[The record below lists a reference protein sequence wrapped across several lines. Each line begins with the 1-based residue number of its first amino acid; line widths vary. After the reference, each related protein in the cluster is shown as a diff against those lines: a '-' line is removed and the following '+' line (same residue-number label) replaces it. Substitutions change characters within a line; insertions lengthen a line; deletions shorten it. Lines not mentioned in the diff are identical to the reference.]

1 MKLKG
6 ILEGLLFVTGDE
18 GLTLEEIKQL
28 LDINDEQLKE
38 IILSLQNDY
47 RSEERGIKIEVLGAS
62 LKLVTKKEHKEYYQK
77 IFESQQSDTL
87 SQSGLE
93 TLAII
98 AYNEPITRIQVDEIR
113 GVNSSYVLRKLSLK
127 GLIEE
132 KGRSE
137 LPGRPILYGV
147 TNQFLDYFGL
157 QTIDDLPKLTED
169 ETIVND
175 ELETDLFLAKYV
187 EQ

>member
-6 ILEGLLFVTGDE
+6 VLEGLLFVSGDE
-18 GLTLEEIKQL
+18 GLTLEEIKRL
-28 LDINDEQLKE
+28 MAIDDSLLKE
-38 IILSLQNDY
+38 LILSLQNDY
-47 RSEERGIKIEVLGAS
+47 RSVERGIKIEVLGSS
-62 LKLVTKKEHKEYYQK
+62 LKLVTKKEHKDYYQK
-77 IFESQQSDTL
+77 LFDNVQKDTL

-98 AYNEPITRIQVDEIR
+98 AYNEPITRGQVDEIR
-113 GVNSSYVLRKLSLK
+113 GVNSSYVIRKLLLK

-157 QTIDDLPKLTED
+157 QTIDDLPKLELNED
-169 ETIVND
+169 DDLE
-175 ELETDLFLAKYV
+175 ETDLFTSKYV
-187 EQ
+187 EK

>member
-1 MKLKG
+1 MELEG
-6 ILEGLLFVTGDE
+6 ALEGLLFVAGDE
-18 GLTLEEIKQL
+18 GLTTTKIKEILK
-28 LDINDEQLKE
+28 INDEELKR
-38 IILSLQNDY
+38 IILSLQNQYCDKK
-47 RSEERGIKIEVLGAS
+47 RGIKIKVLGSS
-62 LKLVTKKEHKEYYQK
+62 LKLVTKEEHKEFYQQLFDEK
-77 IFESQQSDTL
+77 KNDVL

-98 AYNEPITRIQVDEIR
+98 AYNEPITRIQIDEIR
-113 GVNSSYVLRKLSLK
+113 GVNSSYVLRTLSMK

-132 KGRSE
+132 RGRSE

-157 QTIDDLPKLTED
+157 QTIDDLPKLEVTTEE
-169 ETIVND
+169 ETS
-175 ELETDLFLAKYV
+175 ETDLFASKYV

>member
-1 MKLKG
+1 MELKG
-6 ILEGLLFVTGDE
+6 VLEGILFVSGDE
-18 GLTLEEIKQL
+18 GLSLEEIKKL
-28 LDINDEQLKE
+28 LDIDDDELKE

-47 RSEERGIKIEVLGAS
+47 RSIERGIKIEVLGSS

-77 IFESQQSDTL
+77 LFNNEQSETL
-87 SQSGLE
+87 SQSSLE

-98 AYNEPITRIQVDEIR
+98 AYNEPITRNQIDEIR

-127 GLIEE
+127 GLVEE

-137 LPGRPILYGV
+137 LPGKPILYGV

-157 QTIDDLPKLTED
+157 QTIDDLPKLEIVD
-169 ETIVND
+169 EEIS
-175 ELETDLFLAKYV
+175 ETDLFTSKYV

>member
-1 MKLKG
+1 MELKG
-6 ILEGLLFVTGDE
+6 VLEGLLFVSGDE
-18 GLTLEEIKQL
+18 GLSLEEIKKL
-28 LDINDEQLKE
+28 LDIDDDELKE

-47 RSEERGIKIEVLGAS
+47 RSIERGIKIEVLGSS

-77 IFESQQSDTL
+77 LFNNEQSETL
-87 SQSGLE
+87 SQSSLE

-98 AYNEPITRIQVDEIR
+98 AYNEPITRNQIDEIR

-132 KGRSE
+132 KGRSD

-147 TNQFLDYFGL
+147 TDQFLDYFGL
-157 QTIDDLPKLTED
+157 QTIADLPKLEIAD
-169 ETIVND
+169 EEIS
-175 ELETDLFLAKYV
+175 ETDLFTSKYV

>member
-6 ILEGLLFVTGDE
+6 VLEGLLFVSGDE
-18 GLTLEEIKQL
+18 GLTIEEIKQL
-28 LDINDEQLKE
+28 LDINDEELKE

-47 RSEERGIKIEVLGAS
+47 RNEERGIKIETLGLS
-62 LKLVTKKEHKEYYQK
+62 LKLVTKKEHKDYYQK
-77 IFESQQSDTL
+77 LFNNEQNDTL

-98 AYNEPITRIQVDEIR
+98 AYNEPITRMQIDEIR

-127 GLIEE
+127 GLVEE
-132 KGRSE
+132 KGKSE
-137 LPGRPILYGV
+137 LPGKPILYGV

-157 QTIDDLPKLTED
+157 KTINDLPKL
-169 ETIVND
+169 ETIEPLED
-175 ELETDLFLAKYV
+175 IEFETDLFSSKYV